1 MEAVRLHHAA
11 TIALGL
17 SAALLIDTPTAVA
30 QTSVKAV
37 FEKHNLLGTFAW
49 DCSKPASTDNRY
61 YVHRALNTALVQ
73 RDQMSGPTTR
83 DWVARIERA
92 AEVKPN
98 ELAVSATFT
107 GRSMGKEFDS
117 KPSSGLWRLEPNRLL
132 QWEGTIDG
140 QKVIQDG
147 KLVSN
152 GFQLPWATR
161 CGD

>member
-1 MEAVRLHHAA
+1 MKAVRLHHAA

-30 QTSVKAV
+30 QISVKAV
-37 FEKHNLLGTFAW
+37 FEKYNLLGTFAW
-49 DCSKPASTDNRY
+49 DCSKPASMDNRY
-61 YVHRALNTALVQ
+61 YVHRAINTDFVQ

-107 GRSMGKEFDS
+107 GRTMGKDLDS

-132 QWEGTIDG
+132 QWEATIDG
-140 QKVIQDG
+140 QKVIHDG

-152 GFQLPWATR
+152 GFQLPWASR

>member
-1 MEAVRLHHAA
+1 MKAVRFHHAA

-61 YVHRALNTALVQ
+61 YVHRALNTDFVQ